1 MSEHDGPD
9 AGSRSAARGA
19 QGDIGRR
26 IAQRREEL
34 GLTREET
41 AAKVGTAPGYI
52 QYLEEKST
60 AMPGIG
66 VLIRLADALGIDV
79 ATLRGGEVGL
89 PPGIGQAAAQPELT
103 EMSVDEC
110 WERLS
115 THGVGRVAIDAP
127 NGLLVLPLNYTVVD
141 GTIAFRTAPGATP
154 ATAVGHQVAFE
165 VDRIDEALSQG
176 WSVLLQGRAR
186 VVTDP
191 DTVRRLNALAY
202 SGPWAGGE
210 RDMWVRVEP
219 DSVSGR
225 RIVVVRRED

>member
-1 MSEHDGPD
+1 MSEHVRPD
-9 AGSRSAARGA
+9 AAAGP

-41 AAKVGTAPGYI
+41 AARVGTAPGYI
-52 QYLEEKST
+52 RYLEEKPS

-66 VLIRLADALGIDV
+66 VLVRLADVLGMGIS
-79 ATLRGGEVGL
+79 ALRGGDAGL
-89 PPGIGQAAAQPELT
+89 PPGIGKAAHHPELA

-115 THGVGRVAIDAP
+115 THGVGRVAIDGPA
-127 NGLLVLPLNYTVVD
+127 GLLVVPLNYTVAD
-141 GTIAFRTAPGATP
+141 GAITFRTAPDTAP
-154 ATAVGHQVAFE
+154 ATAVGNQVAFE

-176 WSVLLQGRAR
+176 WSVLLQGRGRA
-186 VVTDP
+186 VTDP

-210 RDMWVRVEP
+210 RDMWVRVEAE
-219 DSVSGR
+219 SVTGR
-225 RIVVVRRED
+225 RIVVRRGG

>member
-1 MSEHDGPD
+1 MSEHAQPDTGAASAGP
-9 AGSRSAARGA
+9 

-26 IAQRREEL
+26 IAQRRQEL

-41 AAKVGTAPGYI
+41 AARVGTAPDYI
-52 QYLEEKST
+52 QYLEEKPS

-66 VLIRLADALGIDV
+66 VLIRLADALGIAV
-79 ATLRGGEVGL
+79 SALRGSDAGL
-89 PPGIGQAAAQPELT
+89 PPGIGTAADHPELA

-115 THGVGRVAIDAP
+115 THGVGRVAIDGPA
-127 NGLLVLPLNYTVVD
+127 GLLIVPLNYTVVD
-141 GTIAFRTAPGATP
+141 GAIAFRTAPDATP
-154 ATAVGHQVAFE
+154 ATAVGNQVAFE

-176 WSVLLQGRAR
+176 WSVLLQGRGRA
-186 VVTDP
+186 VTDP

-219 DSVSGR
+219 DAISGR
-225 RIVVVRRED
+225 RIVVRREA